1 METTVVRFIAF
12 DDDDDATE
20 AATHRLRR
28 ELHQLDGVRSVRAAT
43 SATPAPDGA
52 RAGELA
58 ELGTLLATLAAQAGL
73 VAGVLRAVGDWQ
85 RRRGR
90 GRVEVRLGEHEL
102 VLDNATADEQRRL
115 VEAFLDRVFPP
126 ER

>member
-1 METTVVRFIAF
+1 MDTVVVRIVTI

-20 AATHRLRR
+20 EATHRLHR
-28 ELHQLDGVRSVRAAT
+28 ELRRLDGVRSVRPAE
-43 SATPAPDGA
+43 SATVAPDGA

-58 ELGTLLATLAAQAGL
+58 ELGTLLAALTAQADL
-73 VAGVLRAVGDWQ
+73 VVGVLGGVGEWQ

-90 GRVEVRLGEHEL
+90 GRVEVRIGEHEL
-102 VLDNATADEQRRL
+102 VVDRATADEQRRL
-115 VEAFLDRVFPP
+115 IEAFVDRLFPP

>member
-1 METTVVRFIAF
+1 MVGRFVTV
-12 DDDDDATE
+12 DDDDEAIEE
-20 AATHRLRR
+20 AAHRLRR
-28 ELHQLDGVRSVRAAT
+28 ELHQLDGVRSVEPAK
-43 SATPAPDGA
+43 SATVAPDGA

-58 ELGTLLATLAAQAGL
+58 ELGTLLAALAAQADL
-73 VAGVLRAVGDWQ
+73 VAGVLRVVGDWQ

-90 GRVEVRLGEHEL
+90 GRVEVRIGEHEL

-115 VEAFLDRVFPP
+115 VAAFIDRVFPP